1 MVYILLYLT
10 INILY
15 VFMISQHFKV
25 LNMITVYKMND
36 NEISL
41 NFHSI
46 YLIF

>member
-1 MVYILLYLT
+1 MVYIVLCLT

-15 VFMISQHFKV
+15 VFMISQHLKV

-41 NFHSI
+41 N
-46 YLIF
+46 LILYT